1 MKFSILLTSN
11 TGTMLGFGCLPT
23 CQSTFHWL
31 FLLWNS
37 DSSPL
42 YVSLKSWFKP
52 WSPMPLPFCMSKSI
66 SAIFLP
72 SLKQMK
78 GCIDIGRVCILTH
91 DTDSL
96 LYGVMSIWVSVT
108 LLRSWVTSQDG
119 SVPAS
124 SVWIVQPLPA
134 QCFSHLWPVLCVK
147 GSLLIF
153 KRH

>member
-1 MKFSILLTSN
+1 MKLSILLTSN

-23 CQSTFHWL
+23 CQSTFHRL

-52 WSPMPLPFCMSKSI
+52 WSPVPLPFCMSKSI

-78 GCIDIGRVCILTH
+78 GCVDIGRVCILTH

-96 LYGVMSIWVSVT
+96 LYAVMSIWVSAS
-108 LLRSWVTSQDG
+108 LLRSEGLSKFTPVCLES
-119 SVPAS
+119 PAS
-124 SVWIVQPLPA
+124 SGPA
-134 QCFSHLWPVLCVK
+134 CFSHLWPVLCVK

-153 KRH
+153 KRR